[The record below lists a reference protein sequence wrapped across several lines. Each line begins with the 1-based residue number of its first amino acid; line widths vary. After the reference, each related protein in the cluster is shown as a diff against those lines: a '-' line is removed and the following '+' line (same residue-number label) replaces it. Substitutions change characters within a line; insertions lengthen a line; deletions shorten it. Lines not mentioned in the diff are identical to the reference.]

1 MLTIIVTKLLLN
13 GAIKTFIVKP
23 ITTATMSIF
32 PQSSIVQATL
42 LNSDLLISTGD
53 LIKFGAEALYDRFIG
68 RKLDFQIEKI
78 SKYVFGISPADEFA
92 SLFSKQYT
100 DDEEL
105 IIDLTKFEDYL
116 DSLEDKLGMGISGP
130 KSNDSEVDQV
140 LNKIMQDLDLAINL
154 SEENTFDNIED
165 EQLLVEQILEK
176 NRGFIQNQDTN
187 DLSDFPSVPM
197 ARKVSKKKLSDEEEI
212 KKILAK
218 F

>member
-13 GAIKTFIVKP
+13 GAIKTFIVRP
-23 ITTATMSIF
+23 IMNATMTIF
-32 PQSSIVQATL
+32 PQSSTVQATL

-53 LIKFGAEALYDRFIG
+53 LIKFGAEALYDRFVG
-68 RKLDFQIEKI
+68 RKLDFQIEKL

-92 SLFSKQYT
+92 ALFSKQYS

-116 DSLEDKLGMGISGP
+116 DSLENKSVMGISGS
-130 KSNDSEVDQV
+130 KSTDFEVDQV
-140 LNKIMQDLDLAINL
+140 LSKIMQDLDLAINL
-154 SEENTFDNIED
+154 SDENTFDNIED

-176 NRGFIQNQDTN
+176 NRGLIQNQDPN
-187 DLSDFPSVPM
+187 ILSDFPSVPV
-197 ARKVSKKKLSDEEEI
+197 ATKVAKEKLTDEEEI

>member
-23 ITTATMSIF
+23 LMNATMTIF
-32 PQSSIVQATL
+32 PQSSTVQATL
-42 LNSDLLISTGD
+42 LNNDVLISAGD
-53 LIKFGAEALYDRFIG
+53 LIKFGVEALYDHFVG
-68 RKLDFQIEKI
+68 KKLDFQIEKI
-78 SKYVFGISPADEFA
+78 SKYVFGISPADEYA
-92 SLFSKQYT
+92 ALFSKQYA

-116 DSLEDKLGMGISGP
+116 DSLEDKFAMDVSGS
-130 KSNDSEVDQV
+130 KSTDAEVDLV

-154 SEENTFDNIED
+154 SNENTFGNVED

-176 NRGFIQNQDTN
+176 NRGLMQNQNTN
-187 DLSDFPSVPM
+187 NLSEFPLVPNITETLKE
-197 ARKVSKKKLSDEEEI
+197 RQSDEEEI
-212 KKILAK
+212 RKILAN